1 MKFVIQ
7 SVSSHSSRLGCILD
21 IERLPG
27 AVFETPLLLLYTKGG
42 CIPHLT
48 HEVLQMVTKEP
59 LCLQVPLS
67 STVHN
72 QTAVAAYKKG
82 IAEFI
87 GLKEHL
93 IYSTVQDPAMATPQG
108 YNEKDFVSVWS
119 RSGKQQINADKYM
132 DVIES
137 FQPDMYQALCDG
149 DTNLN
154 SSKKRVSKAL
164 DRSSKMFWRCL
175 ERHEKSEVLKKT
187 ALLAVL
193 EGGYNLTSREAS
205 AKMLSSC
212 DVAGFVIDGLHNN
225 GPDVELLPFEK
236 IKPAIQ
242 ETVNHL
248 PADKFRIAH
257 GCWNPET
264 VLDLVK
270 EGIDIFD
277 SSYPFLVSE
286 RGSALVFNFKG
297 SSSIPHPVETSVKI
311 EPDELR
317 TDDGSNNPFNG
328 TTATSIDVQDGKSK
342 LRSGVIDLKYEISM
356 REKV

>member
-1 MKFVIQ
+1 MAFY
-7 SVSSHSSRLGCILD
+7 L
-21 IERLPG
+21 EN
-27 AVFETPLLLLYTKGG
+27 TGG

-82 IAEFI
+82 LAEFI

-164 DRSSKMFWRCL
+164 DRSHKMFWRCL
-175 ERHEKSEVLKKT
+175 ERHENSEVLKKT

-212 DVAGFVIDGLHNN
+212 NVAGFVIDGLHNN

-248 PADKFRIAH
+248 PADKFRIVH

-297 SSSIPHPVETSVKI
+297 SSS
-311 EPDELR
+311 
-317 TDDGSNNPFNG
+317 
-328 TTATSIDVQDGKSK
+328 
-342 LRSGVIDLKYEISM
+342 
-356 REKV
+356 

>member
-27 AVFETPLLLLYTKGG
+27 VVFETPLLLIYTKGG

-82 IAEFI
+82 LAEFI

-175 ERHEKSEVLKKT
+175 ERHEKSEVLKKS

-212 DVAGFVIDGLHNN
+212 NVAGFVIDGLHNN

-242 ETVNHL
+242 ETVVSYVELH
-248 PADKFRIAH
+248 I
-257 GCWNPET
+257 
-264 VLDLVK
+264 DLI
-270 EGIDIFD
+270 E
-277 SSYPFLVSE
+277 L
-286 RGSALVFNFKG
+286 
-297 SSSIPHPVETSVKI
+297 KI
-311 EPDELR
+311 EKIRGL
-317 TDDGSNNPFNG
+317 
-328 TTATSIDVQDGKSK
+328 
-342 LRSGVIDLKYEISM
+342 
-356 REKV
+356 